1 MAKQVGIG
9 SELEVEFTAAPR
21 GARVTQLVN
30 GRPAYATESGPAPL
44 FGDIWKVKI
53 VAMNPRR
60 TVYFVEPLELVQA
73 RDGLTD
79 VLRPF
84 SPFYHEYIREAEAVI
99 ADILA
104 DVSEVS
110 EVSEVSDLSDVSDD
124 SDDFDLPFVALSPEA
139 AAEEVSAYLNEAILL
154 PAAYREL
161 KLAQLPAL
169 LSLQTVKGN
178 IYEHGEQQ
186 GACAHS

>member
-44 FGDIWKVKI
+44 FGDTWKVLI

-60 TVYFVEPLELVQA
+60 TVYFVEPVELVQA
-73 RDGLTD
+73 GDGLTD
-79 VLRPF
+79 VLRPY

-104 DVSEVS
+104 DVTDE
-110 EVSEVSDLSDVSDD
+110 SDLS
-124 SDDFDLPFVALSPEA
+124 FEALSPEA
-139 AAEEVSAYLNEAILL
+139 AAEEVCAYLDEAILL

-169 LSLQTVKGN
+169 LSDIQKGN

-186 GACAHS
+186 GACAHL